1 MGDNKKMKIGTVY
14 LVDYRSKSRMPVG
27 SLEERRRTER
37 GNNQKDLLRLARQR
51 FASNQNEALNMYI
64 VYSFIDKETDAAANL
79 RVHQEQEKAVEE
91 PVIRMGNG

>member
-51 FASNQNEALNMYI
+51 FASNQNEALNMYL
-64 VYSFIDKETDAAANL
+64 VYSFIDKETDAAATI
-79 RVHQEQEKAVEE
+79 RVHRTPEEAAEE
-91 PVIRMGNG
+91 PAIRLGNG